1 LLWLFHTSLISIPCF
16 LGKLNFLFR
25 YLNHYFT
32 AGTEHGLH
40 SPFIFE
46 LYSGTIRPKKDYY
59 VFDQIEKLRKEHIHS
74 NEKIEV
80 LDFGAGSQVEKG
92 NLRSVSSI
100 AKYSEK
106 SPALAQLI
114 FKLVNY
120 FQPEIILDLGTSL
133 GITTI
138 YESFAREDALI
149 YTFEGCP
156 NTAKIALQNFEKLK
170 RKNIKLIEG
179 NIDQTL
185 PAAVNQISKID
196 FAFFDANHR
205 LEPTLRYF
213 NTCIE
218 KAREHTI
225 FIFDDIHWSDEMEQ
239 AWEQIKADERVM
251 LTIDL
256 FYVGLVFFR
265 KGQPKQN
272 FRLKC

>member
-1 LLWLFHTSLISIPCF
+1 
-16 LGKLNFLFR
+16 LGKLTFLFR
-25 YLNHYFT
+25 YLQHYFT

-40 SPFIFE
+40 SPFVFD
-46 LYSGTIRPKKDYY
+46 LYSRTILPKKKYY
-59 VFDQIEKLRKEHIHS
+59 VFDLIEDLRKELTNS

-80 LDFGAGSQVEKG
+80 QDFGAGSQVEKG

-100 AKYSEK
+100 VKYSEK
-106 SPALAQLI
+106 SPELAQLI
-114 FKLVNY
+114 FKLVNH
-120 FQPEIILDLGTSL
+120 FQPEIIFDLGTSL
-133 GITTI
+133 GLTTI
-138 YESFAREDALI
+138 YESFAREEAQV

-156 NTAKIALQNFEKLK
+156 STAKIAQQNFERLK

-185 PAAVNQISKID
+185 QAIVNQIQKID

-218 KAREHTI
+218 KAHEETV

-239 AWEQIKADERVM
+239 AWEKIKADERVM

-265 KGQPKQN
+265 KGQPKQD
-272 FRLKC
+272 FLLKC